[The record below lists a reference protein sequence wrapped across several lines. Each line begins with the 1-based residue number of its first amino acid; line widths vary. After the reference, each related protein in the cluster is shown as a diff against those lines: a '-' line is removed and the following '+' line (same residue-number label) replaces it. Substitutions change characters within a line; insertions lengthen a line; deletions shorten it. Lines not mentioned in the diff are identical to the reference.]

1 LIAVEQSHNSC
12 IECSSNLVH
21 AVQWEECGPENW
33 NVKLHCPNCQV
44 YREEV
49 FSRQTVEAFEE
60 ELGRGA
66 DALTQD
72 YKRLMRANMAEE
84 IERFVRALNADA
96 ILPEDF

>member
-1 LIAVEQSHNSC
+1 VEQTHNSC

-21 AVQWEECGPENW
+21 VVQWEERGPEDW
-33 NVKLHCPNCQV
+33 SVRLRCPNCQV

-49 FSRQTVEAFEE
+49 FSRQTAEAFEE
-60 ELGRGA
+60 ELDRGA
-66 DALTQD
+66 DALIQD
-72 YKRLMRANMAEE
+72 YKRLMRANMADE